1 MHMEQTKI
9 YYIKIKKFK
18 IIKNT
23 KNISYDNVAGENKI
37 KHALNWSF
45 ISGHPFKI
53 LIIEGPGSK
62 K

>member
-23 KNISYDNVAGENKI
+23 KNISCDNVAGENKI
-37 KHALNWSF
+37 KHALNWSY

-53 LIIEGPGSK
+53 LIIEGPGSTK
-62 K
+62 